1 MGVMGDGLRFS
12 ENGGE
17 SVPGDD
23 EGVDWAEASSRYH
36 KRQDMFS
43 RRRPSFK
50 DSLHFVN
57 TLCEQGDY

>member
-1 MGVMGDGLRFS
+1 MGEGLRFS

-17 SVPGDD
+17 SEPGDD
-23 EGVDWAEASSRYH
+23 EGEPWAAASSRYH
-36 KRQDMFS
+36 KRHDIFS

-57 TLCEQGDY
+57 TL